1 MGVESLADWWT
12 RPAGQ
17 TQLDQIQLVDQI
29 QLETSNPLEREQS
42 SRPEHT
48 GLDAAQTSQS
58 VRLFRSAEERYW
70 AEQKGPARVLLI
82 FAEER
87 ARQFSA

>member
-17 TQLDQIQLVDQI
+17 TQLDQIQP
-29 QLETSNPLEREQS
+29 ETSNPLEREQS

-58 VRLFRSAEERYW
+58 VRLFRSSEERYW